1 MCTVED
7 CNNKVNARGYCSNHY
22 RAWRKFGD
30 PLGVSPKHLESLI
43 KVCTIEG
50 CDNPKKAK
58 GLCSKHK
65 QRTDRWGT
73 PDGFA
78 PKQERK
84 LKDTCQMISPDGR
97 QCVKPTLSKDMCQ
110 MHYRRVRE
118 HGDPHK
124 KLTGHK
130 GKKQTYVLVWA
141 PDHPNCDAR
150 GYVMEHRLVMSQHI
164 GRALVDKENV
174 HHLNGNRKDNRL
186 ENLEL
191 WNTSQPPGQRAKDKV
206 KWAKEI
212 LALYEPSALS
222 KETE

>member
-1 MCTVED
+1 MCSVEN
-7 CNNKVNARGYCSNHY
+7 CTNKVNARGLCGNHY
-22 RAWRKFGD
+22 RAWRKYGD

-65 QRTDRWGT
+65 QRADRWGS
-73 PDGFA
+73 PEGFA
-78 PKQERK
+78 PKRERVMQ
-84 LKDTCQMISPDGR
+84 DTCKIITQEDR
-97 QCVKPTLSKDMCQ
+97 QCKKPKWAKGMCQ
-110 MHYRRVRE
+110 MHYRRVKLY
-118 HGDPHK
+118 GDPFARE
-124 KLTGHK
+124 LGRK
-130 GKKQTYVLVWA
+130 GKPKTYKYVAA
-141 PDHPNCDAR
+141 PKHPNSDTKGWIA
-150 GYVMEHRLVMSQHI
+150 EHRLVMSEFL
-164 GRALVDKENV
+164 GRPLMPKENV

-212 LALYEPSALS
+212 LALYEPTALT